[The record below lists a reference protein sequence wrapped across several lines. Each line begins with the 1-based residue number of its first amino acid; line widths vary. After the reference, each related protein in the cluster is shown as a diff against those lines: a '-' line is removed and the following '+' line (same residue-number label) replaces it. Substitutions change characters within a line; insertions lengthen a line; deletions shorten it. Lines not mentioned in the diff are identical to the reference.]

1 MSPGLTDLSWS
12 PCGNI
17 LMASSSDG
25 FCSIVTFSAGE
36 LGQPYI
42 KQTNEEEKTVENQEK
57 EKQEQEEKM
66 ETDND
71 LKLELEET
79 QPQPEQPPA
88 STQTNSEPSGAVAAP
103 SDGKKR
109 VPLVTLISGAD
120 NVRQGGGGGG
130 ATPEKPKGRRIE
142 LITLSSP
149 KTKT

>member
-1 MSPGLTDLSWS
+1 
-12 PCGNI
+12 
-17 LMASSSDG
+17 MASSSDG

-36 LGQPYI
+36 LGQLYT
-42 KQTNEEEKTVENQEK
+42 KQADQEEQTDTLEQEK
-57 EKQEQEEKM
+57 MEEKM
-66 ETDND
+66 EIDND

-88 STQTNSEPSGAVAAP
+88 CSE
-103 SDGKKR
+103 GKKR

-120 NVRQGGGGGG
+120 NVRQGGG
-130 ATPEKPKGRRIE
+130 ATPEKPKGRRID

>member
-1 MSPGLTDLSWS
+1 
-12 PCGNI
+12 
-17 LMASSSDG
+17 MASSSDG
-25 FCSIVTFSAGE
+25 FCSIVTFSPGE

-42 KQTNEEEKTVENQEK
+42 EQTDKEEQTVKEEKKQAAK
-57 EKQEQEEKM
+57 EDEEKM

-88 STQTNSEPSGAVAAP
+88 SAQTNSEPTGAVAAP

-120 NVRQGGGGGG
+120 NVRQGGG

>member
-1 MSPGLTDLSWS
+1 MFYKCRGVSGLTDLSWS

-36 LGQPYI
+36 LGQLYEEQTDNTEQQ
-42 KQTNEEEKTVENQEK
+42 KQ
-57 EKQEQEEKM
+57 KQEEREEKM

-88 STQTNSEPSGAVAAP
+88 PTQTSSSVAAP

-109 VPLVTLISGAD
+109 VPLVTLISGAE
-120 NVRQGGGGGG
+120 NVRQGGGG
-130 ATPEKPKGRRIE
+130 ATPEKPKGRRID
-142 LITLSSP
+142 LITISSP

>member
-1 MSPGLTDLSWS
+1 
-12 PCGNI
+12 
-17 LMASSSDG
+17 MASSSDG

-42 KQTNEEEKTVENQEK
+42 QQTDKEGQVVEQKEEP
-57 EKQEQEEKM
+57 QEEKM

-88 STQTNSEPSGAVAAP
+88 PTQTSSSVAAP

-109 VPLVTLISGAD
+109 VPLVTLISGAE
-120 NVRQGGGGGG
+120 NVRQGGGG
-130 ATPEKPKGRRIE
+130 ATPEKPKGRRID
-142 LITLSSP
+142 LITISSP

>member
-1 MSPGLTDLSWS
+1 
-12 PCGNI
+12 
-17 LMASSSDG
+17 MASSSDG

-42 KQTNEEEKTVENQEK
+42 QQTDKEGQVVEQKEEP
-57 EKQEQEEKM
+57 QEEKM

-79 QPQPEQPPA
+79 QPQPEQPPVP
-88 STQTNSEPSGAVAAP
+88 TQTNSEPTGPVAA
-103 SDGKKR
+103 SAEGKKR

-120 NVRQGGGGGG
+120 NVPQGGG